1 MSRNDSPCCMPSTEP
16 HARSFTLYEANNE
29 LNQSFVQLPKSEF
42 RMGSEDDD
50 TNQED
55 HEGPVRNVEVD
66 SFSIATTTVTN
77 AQFRQFVRDTGYET
91 DAERSGWSFVFHLFY
106 RTRRRKRI
114 PTTRRVEAASWW
126 IAADG
131 ACWRRPYGTGSSLKN
146 LEKHPVVHVSWNDAR
161 AFCSWSG
168 CRLPSE
174 AEWEFAARGGL
185 DQNRYPWGNELT
197 PNGEHRCNIWQGRFP
212 DENTC
217 ADGYSGTAPV
227 DAFDPNG
234 NSLFNMAGNVWEWC
248 EDWFGT
254 NHKSAQFRTGKVLKG
269 GSYLCHESYCNRY
282 RVAARY
288 ANAPNASTGNCG
300 FRVVVDN

>member
-1 MSRNDSPCCMPSTEP
+1 MSHSDSPCCMPLVKP
-16 HARSFTLYEANNE
+16 NARSFTRYEGNRD
-29 LNQSFVQLPKSEF
+29 LNQTFVRLSKSEF

-50 TNQED
+50 INQED
-55 HEGPVRNVEVD
+55 QEGPVRNVEVD
-66 SFSIATTTVTN
+66 SFSIATTAVTN

-91 DAERSGWSFVFHLFY
+91 DAERIGWSFVFHLFY
-106 RTRRRKRI
+106 SNRKRKHTN
-114 PTTRRVEAASWW
+114 TTRLVDGASWW

-131 ACWRRPYGTGSSLKN
+131 ACWRRPRGAGSNLKN
-146 LEKHPVVHVSWNDAR
+146 LDKHPVVHVSWNDAI
-161 AFCSWSG
+161 AFCSWVG

-174 AEWEFAARGGL
+174 TEWEFAARGGL

-197 PNGEHRCNIWQGRFP
+197 PNGEHCCNIWQGRFP

-217 ADGYSGTAPV
+217 ADGYSSTAPV
-227 DAFDPNG
+227 DAFEPNG
-234 NSLFNMAGNVWEWC
+234 YGLYNMAGNVWEWC

-254 NHKSAQFRTGKVLKG
+254 NHQSAQFRTGKVLKG

-300 FRVVVDN
+300 FRVVADN